1 MHVSVAL
8 WYPSLRSGIADLVK
22 KDSCNL
28 MWTAERRQSAELKL
42 QILELKQ
49 EDSDRIKTS
58 KQRRTLIRII
68 KNIEN

>member
-1 MHVSVAL
+1 M
-8 WYPSLRSGIADLVK
+8 
-22 KDSCNL
+22 
-28 MWTAERRQSAELKL
+28 MWAAERPRSAELKL

-49 EDSDRIKTS
+49 EDGDRIKTRK